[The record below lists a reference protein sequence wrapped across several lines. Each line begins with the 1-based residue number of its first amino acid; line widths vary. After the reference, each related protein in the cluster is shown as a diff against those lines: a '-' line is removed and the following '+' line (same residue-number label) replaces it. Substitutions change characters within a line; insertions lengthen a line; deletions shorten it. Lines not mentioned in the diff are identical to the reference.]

1 MLVNAYFY
9 KIHTFV
15 GLNKRGDLILV
26 NIDKIKTL
34 AKEQGIKLSFICS
47 KLGLS
52 GRTYFQDI
60 KKNKSDIPDARLQ
73 VIADILHTSPA
84 YLRDE
89 TDDKKPPDYK
99 AEELTPE
106 IQDILD
112 RVKKLPLKKQKMA
125 LEYLRFLDSR
135 RND

>member
-1 MLVNAYFY
+1 MA
-9 KIHTFV
+9 
-15 GLNKRGDLILV
+15 
-26 NIDKIKTL
+26 NINKIKSL
-34 AKEQGIKLSFICS
+34 AKEQGLKIAFIC
-47 KLGLS
+47 KQLGLA
-52 GRTYFQDI
+52 RTYF
-60 KKNKSDIPDARLQ
+60 SDVERGKTKISDARLQ

-106 IQDILD
+106 IQDIIE
-112 RVKKLPLKKQKMA
+112 RVKNLPLEKQKMA
-125 LEYLRFLDSR
+125 LEYLRFLDSK

>member
-1 MLVNAYFY
+1 M
-9 KIHTFV
+9 
-15 GLNKRGDLILV
+15 V

-34 AKEQGIKLSFICS
+34 AKVQGLKISFICAQ
-47 KLGLS
+47 LGLKH
-52 GRTYFQDI
+52 TYFADV
-60 KKNKSDIPDARLQ
+60 KNHGRDIPDARVQ

-106 IQDILD
+106 IQDIIE
-112 RVKKLPLKKQKMA
+112 RVKTLPLEKQKMA